1 MKWLLIA
8 MLFLVSCTKTVYVP
22 VKGNDIIKTE
32 YKEIIKD
39 SLIYIQIEKE
49 AHSNTLDAHQ
59 DTTSFLENSYSTSTA
74 EVTNGTLKH
83 TLETKDNDSIPVQ
96 IIYKDIIKTD
106 SVYVTEI
113 VPEKVEVPIRDNVFW
128 NSIILNLVLIFLII
142 IFIFAKVKRI
152 VKLK

>member
-39 SLIYIQIEKE
+39 SLIYIHIEKE

-83 TLETKDNDSIPVQ
+83 TLETKANDSIPVQ
-96 IIYKDIIKTD
+96 IVYKDIIKTD

-113 VPEKVEVPIRDNVFW
+113 VPEEVEVPIRDNIFW
-128 NSIILNLVLIFLII
+128 YSIIGNVVFIALLAFKFARII
-142 IFIFAKVKRI
+142 KKFIS
-152 VKLK
+152 L